1 MQVSSYQMHN
11 MLECYCKKL
20 SRARTTAT
28 PAEGDPKKV
37 AEDTVWSHES
47 SRQAT
52 MAKISQQVLD
62 KVTDVVAL
70 SRSQEKTPP
79 EPPVTDEDAAGAGE
93 PPATEFTF
101 NVIDSVNRK
110 RIGRLAMGDPA
121 ALIRRLD
128 QATEKASTSKTES
141 WV

>member
-1 MQVSSYQMHN
+1 MQVSTYQMHSI
-11 MLECYCKKL
+11 LESYSKKL
-20 SRARTTAT
+20 SRARTRGKS
-28 PAEGDPKKV
+28 AEGGPKEM
-37 AEDTVWSHES
+37 AEEAVWSPES
-47 SRQAT
+47 SRQVT
-52 MAKISQQVLD
+52 MENISRQVLD

-70 SRSQEKTPP
+70 SRSQEKTTP
-79 EPPVTDEDAAGAGE
+79 ESPGPDNTAPGADE

-110 RIGRLAMGDPA
+110 RISRLAVGDPA

-128 QATEKASTSKTES
+128 QTAEKASTSKTES

>member
-11 MLECYCKKL
+11 ILETYSKKL
-20 SRARTTAT
+20 SRASASAK
-28 PAEGDPKKV
+28 PAEGGAKGM
-37 AEDTVWSHES
+37 AEEVVWSPER
-47 SRQAT
+47 SRQVT
-52 MAKISQQVLD
+52 MENISRQVLD

-70 SRSQEKTPP
+70 SRSREKTPP
-79 EPPVTDEDAAGAGE
+79 ELPGPDSNAPGANE
-93 PPATEFTF
+93 LPATEFTY

-110 RIGRLAMGDPA
+110 RISRLTVGDPT

-128 QATEKASTSKTES
+128 QMAEKASTSTTES

>member
-11 MLECYCKKL
+11 MLECYSKKL
-20 SRARTTAT
+20 SRARTTAP
-28 PAEGDPKKV
+28 PAAGDPKRMT
-37 AEDTVWSHES
+37 EDAVWSPES

-70 SRSQEKTPP
+70 SRSQEKTTPEPP
-79 EPPVTDEDAAGAGE
+79 EPDEDGAGADDL
-93 PPATEFTF
+93 PATEFTF

-110 RIGRLAMGDPA
+110 RISRLAVGDPA

-128 QATEKASTSKTES
+128 QATEKAATSKTES

>member
-1 MQVSSYQMHN
+1 MEVSTYQMHSV
-11 MLECYCKKL
+11 LECYRRKL
-20 SRARTTAT
+20 SRSRTSGKS
-28 PAEGDPKKV
+28 AEVDPKGIA
-37 AEDTVWSHES
+37 AESVWSPES
-47 SRQAT
+47 SRQVT
-52 MAKISQQVLD
+52 MENISRQVLN

-70 SRSQEKTPP
+70 SRSREKSSPQSPGP
-79 EPPVTDEDAAGAGE
+79 EGNAPGTDE

-110 RIGRLAMGDPA
+110 RISRLAVGDPA

-128 QATEKASTSKTES
+128 PMTEKASTSKTES